1 MEISKTHFYEIHEL
15 NQIIQELEY
24 SPIEDYKQPIMD
36 WLETEN
42 RGEYLINILT
52 AEEIMK
58 IKDYIEG

>member
-1 MEISKTHFYEIHEL
+1 MKISKTHFYEIPEL

-52 AEEIMK
+52 PEEIRQ
-58 IKDYIEG
+58 IKNYIEG

>member
-1 MEISKTHFYEIHEL
+1 MKISKTHFYEIHEL

-52 AEEIMK
+52 AEIMK

>member
-1 MEISKTHFYEIHEL
+1 
-15 NQIIQELEY
+15 
-24 SPIEDYKQPIMD
+24 MD